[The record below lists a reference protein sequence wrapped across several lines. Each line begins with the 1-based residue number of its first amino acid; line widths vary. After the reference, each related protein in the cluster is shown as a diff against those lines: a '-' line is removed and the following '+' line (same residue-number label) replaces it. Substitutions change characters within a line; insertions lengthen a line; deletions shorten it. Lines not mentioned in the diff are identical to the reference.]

1 MTGERFTSGSNQVLL
16 IKAGS
21 GYRRDFFEHEQN
33 LLIEKE
39 GKKVLVSGCAHRG
52 IVNIL
57 DRAMELAGGP
67 MDVVI
72 GGFHLSNPGEGG
84 TEPAETV
91 NGIADYLRSFPT
103 RYYTCHCTGLPA
115 FQMLKDRM
123 GAQISYASAGNLL
136 EI

>member
-1 MTGERFTSGSNQVLL
+1 MRFEGIPFQTDRLDRNGS
-16 IKAGS
+16 
-21 GYRRDFFEHEQN
+21 Y
-33 LLIEKE
+33 
-39 GKKVLVSGCAHRG
+39 SGCALIENDEMQLYYTG
-52 IVNIL
+52 NIRL
-57 DRAMELAGGP
+57 PGDYDYIHDGRE
-67 MDVVI
+67 
-72 GGFHLSNPGEGG
+72 SNTCLLYTSPGEGG